1 MELDL
6 WPAFVSRGDVQA
18 LAPGQRMF
26 LIELGTISANIEDLE
41 IPEGFVP
48 EGALAYM
55 RWDSETMTSYLAE
68 FEARRWITSL
78 DEPRGWRIEPVPDA
92 DRAWEG
98 LDIAARPPPPPRRV
112 DGDHD
117 DDGRACLVIVAVVV
131 VIARGGGCFESHQ
144 DARAIA
150 VGGVRRR
157 APGIRRRSG
166 VGRAPVI
173 RRRMRRIARRRR

>member
-6 WPAFVSRGDVQA
+6 WPSFVSRGDVQA

-78 DEPRGWRIEPVPDA
+78 DEPRGWRIEGWLDRVEPFIPGSTASLTLRWGQQKREKRLARREA
-92 DRAWEG
+92 DRLRKRRFRERNVE
-98 LDIAARPPPPPRRV
+98 INESPQPP
-112 DGDHD
+112 
-117 DDGRACLVIVAVVV
+117 CL
-131 VIARGGGCFESHQ
+131 
-144 DARAIA
+144 
-150 VGGVRRR
+150 
-157 APGIRRRSG
+157 
-166 VGRAPVI
+166 
-173 RRRMRRIARRRR
+173 

>member
-78 DEPRGWRIEPVPDA
+78 DEPRGWRIEGWLDRVQPFIPGSTASLTLQWGQQKREKRLARREA
-92 DRAWEG
+92 DRLRKKRFRERNA
-98 LDIAARPPPPPRRV
+98 
-112 DGDHD
+112 
-117 DDGRACLVIVAVVV
+117 
-131 VIARGGGCFESHQ
+131 ESNES
-144 DARAIA
+144 
-150 VGGVRRR
+150 
-157 APGIRRRSG
+157 P
-166 VGRAPVI
+166 
-173 RRRMRRIARRRR
+173 